1 MQNIKPI
8 SIIRIENLIHQI
20 QKTDKM
26 ILLHKNPQT
35 DNFMMNQYEEMKQR
49 FFEKLIKEILK
60 LHLPFEQTSYYLQR
74 ISQQFTAEKKGFS
87 IQKHPELERIIP
99 NT

>member
-1 MQNIKPI
+1 MENIKHI

-26 ILLHKNPQT
+26 ILLHKDHQA
-35 DNFMMNQYEEMKQR
+35 DIFMISQYEEMKQR

-74 ISQQFTAEKKGFS
+74 FSQQFTAEKKEIS
-87 IQKHPELERIIP
+87 VQKHPQLEQIIP

>member
-1 MQNIKPI
+1 MENKKHI
-8 SIIRIENLIHQI
+8 SIIRIEDLIHQI

-26 ILLHKNPQT
+26 IFLHSQHS
-35 DNFMMNQYEEMKQR
+35 DNFMTSQYVEMKER

-74 ISQQFTAEKKGFS
+74 FSQAFTDESKVLS
-87 IQKHPELERIIP
+87 VQKLPELERIFS
-99 NT
+99 NK